1 MTKIKKHK
9 NVISKFLM
17 FICLI
22 SIPFFVGLEIF
33 IINNVEKFNETFKMS
48 VLGILTFL
56 ILMFI
61 ILIIYNKYFKFNSF
75 KRLGFLLVFCAF
87 LLEIFGVSRLFYYND
102 SFKSWLINSS
112 FGSINYKHI
121 ASSIYGESII
131 NDVVEVEDVDLSGD
145 LVDFSDI
152 SYNNNVYAN
161 KYEEEILNREEG
173 AVYKI
178 ININGTT
185 IGADYHYEGY
195 MAVIYDPSRVSLAK
209 SSGAGV
215 DESAYGEILSDIS
228 RKNGALLAINA
239 GGFYDPNW
247 SSNGGIPHGDVI
259 IDGVVDTSFDDGI
272 EGGGFIGFDSNNK
285 LVLKNMSSEEA
296 LAMGIRD
303 AVDWGP
309 FLIVDGV
316 NRYSHVNYYSW
327 ACARTAI
334 AQRADGIVLL
344 LVIDGLQDHSK
355 GAGYADL
362 AQILERYG
370 AVNAASMDGGT
381 STAMTIDHKY
391 INSPWNGYVK
401 TYRWLPNAWIVK

>member
-1 MTKIKKHK
+1 MTKKKK
-9 NVISKFLM
+9 NKNFISKVLM

-33 IINNVEKFNETFKMS
+33 IVNNGEKFNDVFKNS
-48 VLGILTFL
+48 VLGILVFL
-56 ILMFI
+56 IFLFVVLVI
-61 ILIIYNKYFKFNSF
+61 ANRYLKINSF
-75 KRLGFLLVFCAF
+75 KRIGVLLIFCAF
-87 LLEIFGVSRLFYYND
+87 FLEIFGVARLFYYND
-102 SFKSWLINSS
+102 SFKTWLINSS

-131 NDVVEVEDVDLSGD
+131 NDVVEVEDVDLSSD

-152 SYNNNVYAN
+152 SYNNVVYAN
-161 KYEEEILNREEG
+161 EYEKEILDREKD

-178 ININGTT
+178 INISGTT
-185 IGADYHYEGY
+185 IGANYHYEGY

-215 DESAYGEILSDIS
+215 DDKAYGEILSDIS

-272 EGGGFIGFDSNNK
+272 EGGGFIGFDSNNR
-285 LVLKNMSSEEA
+285 LVLKDMSTEEA

-309 FLIVDGV
+309 FLIVNGV

-334 AQRADGIVLL
+334 AQREDGIVLL
-344 LVIDGLQDHSK
+344 LVIDGLQDHSQ